1 MRNGTTGNKGTTRRE
16 ILKRCVAG
24 VGVAALADVG
34 WLLRDGRTAF
44 AFEQAEQPEQTEQSE
59 QSEQSEQTRQPEQA
73 EQAGKEEA
81 ADAATERE
89 FPARFELKL
98 TKRRSRATDSYTQ
111 GLVFEVDAET
121 GREILYESGGRY
133 GKSILRKI
141 DLETGEILQEYRF
154 SKQYFVEGITVVEDR
169 IFALTWRER
178 ACFVFD
184 KKTFEKLDEF
194 RYSGEGWGL
203 AFDAASGTL
212 AMSDGTAKVR
222 VLDPTTFRAKRT
234 FDVFYLDATGRKRKL
249 VNLNELEF
257 VDGELWANVYQ
268 TNQIV
273 RIDPATGRV
282 LQAIDFSKI
291 VPESLRGNWEYVLNG
306 IAFDAV
312 KSRLFITGKCW
323 PALFEYTAT
332 PEKPTA
338 KSV

>member
-1 MRNGTTGNKGTTRRE
+1 MRNGTNGGVGTTRRE

-34 WLLRDGRTAF
+34 AILSDARAF
-44 AFEQAEQPEQTEQSE
+44 AASVKT
-59 QSEQSEQTRQPEQA
+59 TR
-73 EQAGKEEA
+73 AGKNEA
-81 ADAATERE
+81 AKAEPDAATERE

-111 GLVFEVDAET
+111 GLVFETDAET

-141 DLETGEILQEYRF
+141 DLESGKILQEYRF
-154 SKQYFVEGITVVEDR
+154 SKRYFAEGIAVVDDR

-203 AFDAASGTL
+203 AFDAATKTL
-212 AMSDGTAKVR
+212 AMSDGTSKIR

-234 FDVFYLDATGRKRKL
+234 FDVFYLDANGRERKL
-249 VNLNELEF
+249 INLNELEF
-257 VDGELWANVYQ
+257 VDGELWSNVYQ
-268 TNQIV
+268 TNNIV

-291 VPESLRGNWEYVLNG
+291 VPESLRESWEYVLNG
-306 IAFDAV
+306 IAFDGA
-312 KSRLFITGKCW
+312 KNRLLITGKCW
-323 PALFEYTAT
+323 PTLFEFSATLVETAT
-332 PEKPTA
+332 

>member
-1 MRNGTTGNKGTTRRE
+1 MTGNKEATRRE

-24 VGVAALADVG
+24 VGVAAFAGVFSTSTDE
-34 WLLRDGRTAF
+34 RAF
-44 AFEQAEQPEQTEQSE
+44 AATV
-59 QSEQSEQTRQPEQA
+59 RA
-73 EQAGKEEA
+73 AQAGTNKA
-81 ADAATERE
+81 AKAETNATAERE
-89 FPARFELKL
+89 FPARFDLKL
-98 TKRRSRATDSYTQ
+98 TKRRARATDSYTQ

-141 DLETGEILQEYRF
+141 DLETGKILQEYRF
-154 SKQYFVEGITVVEDR
+154 SKRYFAEGIAVVDDR

-203 AFDAASGTL
+203 AFDATTKTL
-212 AMSDGTAKVR
+212 AMSDGTAKIR
-222 VLDPTTFRAKRT
+222 VLDPTTFRTKRT
-234 FDVFYLDATGRKRKL
+234 FDVFYLDANGRKRKL

-257 VDGELWANVYQ
+257 VGAELWANVYQ
-268 TNQIV
+268 TNKIV

-291 VPESLRGNWEYVLNG
+291 VPESLRESWEYVLNG
-306 IAFDAV
+306 IAFDGA
-312 KSRLFITGKCW
+312 KNRLLITGKCW
-323 PALFEYTAT
+323 PTLFEFSAT
-332 PEKPTA
+332 PGGLPT

>member
-1 MRNGTTGNKGTTRRE
+1 MTGNKEATRRE

-24 VGVAALADVG
+24 VGVAAFAGVFSTST
-34 WLLRDGRTAF
+34 DGRAF
-44 AFEQAEQPEQTEQSE
+44 AATV
-59 QSEQSEQTRQPEQA
+59 RA
-73 EQAGKEEA
+73 AQAGTNKA
-81 ADAATERE
+81 AKAETNATAERE
-89 FPARFELKL
+89 FPARFDLKL
-98 TKRRSRATDSYTQ
+98 TKRRARATDSYTQ

-141 DLETGEILQEYRF
+141 DLETGKILQEYRF
-154 SKQYFVEGITVVEDR
+154 SKRYFAEGIAVVDDR

-203 AFDAASGTL
+203 AFDATTKTL
-212 AMSDGTAKVR
+212 AMSDGTAKIR
-222 VLDPTTFRAKRT
+222 VLDPTTFRTKRT
-234 FDVFYLDATGRKRKL
+234 FDVFYLDANGRKRKL

-257 VDGELWANVYQ
+257 VGAELWANVYQ
-268 TNQIV
+268 TNKIV

-291 VPESLRGNWEYVLNG
+291 VPESLRESWEYVLNG
-306 IAFDAV
+306 IAFDGA
-312 KSRLFITGKCW
+312 KNRLLITGKCW
-323 PALFEYTAT
+323 PTLFEFSAT
-332 PEKPTA
+332 SGGSTA

>member
-1 MRNGTTGNKGTTRRE
+1 MTGNKEATRRE

-24 VGVAALADVG
+24 VGVAAFAGVFSTST
-34 WLLRDGRTAF
+34 DGRAF
-44 AFEQAEQPEQTEQSE
+44 AATV
-59 QSEQSEQTRQPEQA
+59 RA
-73 EQAGKEEA
+73 AQAGTNEA
-81 ADAATERE
+81 AKAETNATAERE
-89 FPARFELKL
+89 FPARFDLKL
-98 TKRRSRATDSYTQ
+98 TKRRARATDSYTQ

-141 DLETGEILQEYRF
+141 DLETGKILQEYRF
-154 SKQYFVEGITVVEDR
+154 SKRYFAEGIAVVDDR

-184 KKTFEKLDEF
+184 KKTFQKLDEF

-203 AFDAASGTL
+203 AFDAATKTL
-212 AMSDGTAKVR
+212 AMSDGTSKIR
-222 VLDPTTFRAKRT
+222 VLDPATFRAKRT
-234 FDVFYLDATGRKRKL
+234 FDVFYLDANGRERKL

-257 VDGELWANVYQ
+257 VGGELWANVYQ
-268 TNQIV
+268 TNKIV

-291 VPESLRGNWEYVLNG
+291 VPESLRESWEYVLNG
-306 IAFDAV
+306 IAFDGA
-312 KSRLFITGKCW
+312 KNRLLITGKCW
-323 PALFEYTAT
+323 PTLFEFSAT
-332 PEKPTA
+332 PEEKTA

>member
-1 MRNGTTGNKGTTRRE
+1 VRNGTTGSKGTTRRE
-16 ILKRCVAG
+16 MLKRCVAG
-24 VGVAALADVG
+24 VGVAALANVG
-34 WLLRDGRTAF
+34 AIWAGGRAF
-44 AFEQAEQPEQTEQSE
+44 AASEQASRT
-59 QSEQSEQTRQPEQA
+59 TNKGTA
-73 EQAGKEEA
+73 NGGAGA
-81 ADAATERE
+81 SRRRE
-89 FPARFELKL
+89 FPARFDLKL
-98 TKRRSRATDSYTQ
+98 RKSRSRATDSYTQ

-141 DLETGEILQEYRF
+141 DLESGKILQEYQF
-154 SKQYFVEGITVVEDR
+154 SKQYFAEGIAVVDDR

-203 AFDAASGTL
+203 AFDAETKTL
-212 AMSDGTAKVR
+212 AMSDGTAKIR
-222 VLDPTTFRAKRT
+222 VLDPTTFRTKRS
-234 FDVFYLDATGRKRKL
+234 FDVFSLDASGRKRKL

-257 VDGELWANVYQ
+257 VGGELWANVYQ
-268 TNQIV
+268 TNAIV

-291 VPESLRGNWEYVLNG
+291 VPEPLRGNWEYVLNG
-306 IAFDAV
+306 IAFDGA
-312 KSRLFITGKCW
+312 KNRLFVTGKCW
-323 PALFEYTAT
+323 PTLFEYSAT
-332 PEKPTA
+332 PEKSTM

>member
-1 MRNGTTGNKGTTRRE
+1 MRNGTRSEIGTTRRE

-24 VGVAALADVG
+24 VAVAALANVCSTG
-34 WLLRDGRTAF
+34 TLGRASIAF
-44 AFEQAEQPEQTEQSE
+44 GQT
-59 QSEQSEQTRQPEQA
+59 
-73 EQAGKEEA
+73 
-81 ADAATERE
+81 AATAKTTKKTSANEGASAATNRE
-89 FPARFELKL
+89 FPARFDLKL

-111 GLVFEVDAET
+111 GLVFEIDAET

-154 SKQYFVEGITVVEDR
+154 SKRYFAEGIAVVDDR

-203 AFDAASGTL
+203 AFDAATKTL
-212 AMSDGTAKVR
+212 AMSDGTSKIR
-222 VLDPTTFRAKRT
+222 VLDPTTFRQKRT
-234 FDVFYLDATGRKRKL
+234 FDVFYLDTAGRKRKL

-268 TNQIV
+268 TNKIV
-273 RIDPATGRV
+273 RIDPTTGRV

-291 VPESLRGNWEYVLNG
+291 VPESLRSSWEYVLNG
-306 IAFDAV
+306 IAFDAA
-312 KSRLFITGKCW
+312 KNRLFITGKCW
-323 PALFEYTAT
+323 PTLFEYSAT
-332 PEKPTA
+332 PGESA

>member
-1 MRNGTTGNKGTTRRE
+1 MTGNKEATRRE

-24 VGVAALADVG
+24 VGVAAFAGVFSTSA
-34 WLLRDGRTAF
+34 DGRAF
-44 AFEQAEQPEQTEQSE
+44 AATV
-59 QSEQSEQTRQPEQA
+59 RA
-73 EQAGKEEA
+73 AQAGTNKA
-81 ADAATERE
+81 AKAETNATAERE
-89 FPARFELKL
+89 FPARFDLKL
-98 TKRRSRATDSYTQ
+98 TKRRARATDSYTQ

-141 DLETGEILQEYRF
+141 DLETGKILQEYRF
-154 SKQYFVEGITVVEDR
+154 SKRYFAEGIAVVDDR

-203 AFDAASGTL
+203 AFDATTKTL
-212 AMSDGTAKVR
+212 AMSDGTAKIR
-222 VLDPTTFRAKRT
+222 VLDPTTFRTKRT
-234 FDVFYLDATGRKRKL
+234 FDVFYLDANGRKRKL

-257 VDGELWANVYQ
+257 VGAELWANVYQ
-268 TNQIV
+268 TNKIV

-291 VPESLRGNWEYVLNG
+291 VPESLRESWEYVLNG
-306 IAFDAV
+306 IAFDGA
-312 KSRLFITGKCW
+312 KNRLLITGKCW
-323 PALFEYTAT
+323 PTLFEFSAT
-332 PEKPTA
+332 PGGSTA